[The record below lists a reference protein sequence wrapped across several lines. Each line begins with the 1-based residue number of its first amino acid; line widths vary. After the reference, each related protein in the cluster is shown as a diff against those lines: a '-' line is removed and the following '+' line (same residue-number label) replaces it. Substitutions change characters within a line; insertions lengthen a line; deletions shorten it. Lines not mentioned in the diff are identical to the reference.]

1 MVVGGVMF
9 RRSSAYVLVAAVWGV
24 SPALAGGVIP
34 IENPGFEV
42 PPVGEDEFFCD
53 DIPGWD
59 LYNPDGFEGFCF
71 FGNWYPPVDPYEDQ
85 APEGLNIGWIYYEF
99 IEPGILG
106 MSQTLDATL
115 EAGKTYQ
122 LSVRV
127 GNASA
132 YWSEFNQWFYELEGF
147 PGYRVELLAGDT
159 VLAMDDNSQEIV
171 EGTFGHSFIEY
182 IVAQDD
188 PNVGLPIGIR
198 LINLLDGPGK
208 EVDYDD
214 VILFAFA
221 GGCVRNPEW
230 VCDGDVD
237 GDGQVN
243 PVDSGL
249 VQAAFGSVDG
259 QDLCNY
265 DVDCDGQINPVDSG
279 IVQSLFGTCE
289 QPRDTCP

>member
-1 MVVGGVMF
+1 MVVRGVMF
-9 RRSSAYVLVAAVWGV
+9 RRSSILVLVAAAWAV
-24 SPALAGGVIP
+24 SPALAGEMIP

-42 PPVGEDEFFCD
+42 PPIVEDDFTCD
-53 DIPGWD
+53 VMPGWE
-59 LYNPDGFEGFCF
+59 LYNPDDLDGFCS
-71 FGNWYPPVDPYEDQ
+71 FGNWRPPVDPYEDQ
-85 APEGLNIGWIYYEF
+85 APEGLNIGWIYF
-99 IEPGILG
+99 AVQDPGIIG

-115 EAGKTYQ
+115 EAGTIYQ
-122 LSVRV
+122 LFVRV

-147 PGYRVELLAGDT
+147 PGYRVELLAGEN
-159 VLAMDDNSQEIV
+159 VIAMDDNSQEIV

-182 IVAQDD
+182 IVAHDD

-208 EVDYDD
+208 EVDFDD
-214 VILFAFA
+214 VILFA
-221 GGCVRNPEW
+221 GGCVRDPDW
-230 VCDGDVD
+230 ICDGDVD

-265 DVDCDGQINPVDSG
+265 DVDCDGQINPVDAG

-289 QPRDTCP
+289 EPRAACP